1 MKKKLWCVLCIMIC
15 MMMIAACGQ
24 KKNPEKKKSEKAEQ
38 EETEFKDRESLKLSL
53 FTVYY
58 PKAWNYDKENMKK
71 DEEYSYV
78 RFFDGDTV
86 DGSENVISIEATKE
100 DSYTYRK
107 SLIAFGVDLE
117 AYAEGKMDTVTIG
130 NAEYTAMPE
139 SNSIEKTYMYRYEQ
153 SGTSYDIRVRG
164 QEIDDSDKELLE
176 GIVLK
181 LEDEGNKDAPW
192 PWEGEP
198 VEPVLAEQMVGS
210 YTIVPKYIP
219 FKEAQGVM
227 QIMDHQFVK
236 QGNQVFHLLENKL
249 DTYEYSESGLVWGQQ
264 WNVISFAWNWRCNW
278 RKRWEK
284 GTSDNS
290 RRRSEY
296 ASIRRMGNQFLGEQR
311 YSEDCE
317 SRR

>member
-78 RFFDGDTV
+78 RFFDGDTA

-117 AYAEGKMDTVTIG
+117 AYAEGKIWHASPRHWDIPRALPSSISLQGRRRAISVTI
-130 NAEYTAMPE
+130 
-139 SNSIEKTYMYRYEQ
+139 
-153 SGTSYDIRVRG
+153 
-164 QEIDDSDKELLE
+164 
-176 GIVLK
+176 
-181 LEDEGNKDAPW
+181 
-192 PWEGEP
+192 
-198 VEPVLAEQMVGS
+198 
-210 YTIVPKYIP
+210 
-219 FKEAQGVM
+219 F
-227 QIMDHQFVK
+227 
-236 QGNQVFHLLENKL
+236 
-249 DTYEYSESGLVWGQQ
+249 
-264 WNVISFAWNWRCNW
+264 
-278 RKRWEK
+278 
-284 GTSDNS
+284 
-290 RRRSEY
+290 
-296 ASIRRMGNQFLGEQR
+296 
-311 YSEDCE
+311 
-317 SRR
+317 